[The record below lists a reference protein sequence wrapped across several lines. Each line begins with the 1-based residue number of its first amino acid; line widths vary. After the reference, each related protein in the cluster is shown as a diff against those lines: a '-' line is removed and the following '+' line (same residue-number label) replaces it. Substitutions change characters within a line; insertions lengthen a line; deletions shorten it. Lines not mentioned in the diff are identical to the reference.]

1 MGGLKSSHL
10 WRIAMGFDGYL
21 AWILFGEVSE
31 VGSFHPGWF
40 VNVCG
45 YTGVTGVGEES

>member
-1 MGGLKSSHL
+1 MDGLKSGHL
-10 WRIAMGFDGYL
+10 WRITMGFDGYL
-21 AWILFGEVSE
+21 AWILFGEVSS
-31 VGSFHPGWF
+31 GSFHPAWF